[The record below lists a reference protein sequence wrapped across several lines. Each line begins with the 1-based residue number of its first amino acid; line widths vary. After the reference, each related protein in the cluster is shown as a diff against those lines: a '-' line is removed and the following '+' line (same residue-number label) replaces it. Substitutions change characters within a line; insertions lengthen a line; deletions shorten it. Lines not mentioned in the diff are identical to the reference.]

1 MYVRLLSLTLD
12 KDVRLESLT
21 YIHKGAIMN
30 VCKEFLRHSRRDF
43 LRIGG
48 MSLCGVSL
56 LDLLAAQA
64 GPAAGQAPRAKQMIC
79 VWLGG
84 GPPHTDMFDMKPD
97 APADYRGEFKPI
109 PTKTPGL
116 QVCEL
121 MPGLAQL
128 SEKYTI
134 IRSVT
139 TMNKPGDHA
148 RAPFYWLTGNPRLPS
163 GTAEYPMYGSAV
175 SKFRPGAVDLPT
187 FVTLGIIDVHTINAI
202 GPSFLGPAHSPFILD
217 PTKSGDAISRM
228 LVPQLE
234 LPSLERNADL
244 LKAVDGRLR
253 RQDQLDPLVEGLDQ
267 HQQTA
272 FNMLRSP
279 KLRQALDLSKEDPKT
294 IDRYTRNKIDKTR
307 YPAGNQLHFLL
318 ARRLIETGVPIVHFN
333 LGYWDWHGENFVA
346 GRQQIPMF
354 DAGMSALLQ
363 DLSERGLLDSTIV
376 LALGEM
382 GRHPKCGTAKNAGRD
397 HWDYAQFVLAAG
409 GGFKGGNIVGAT
421 DKQGS
426 QVTDKF
432 YKIESFGRTLYHLL
446 GIDPDTIVTTRSNRP
461 VKLIAEDAP
470 LIKEAVA

>member
-1 MYVRLLSLTLD
+1 MTVRTRSHRPD
-12 KDVRLESLT
+12 
-21 YIHKGAIMN
+21 
-30 VCKEFLRHSRRDF
+30 RRDF

-48 MSLCGVSL
+48 MSLCGVTL
-56 LDLLAAQA
+56 LDVLRAQSSAAPKP
-64 GPAAGQAPRAKQMIC
+64 GAKAKSMIC
-79 VWLGG
+79 VWMGG

-97 APADYRGEFKPI
+97 APAEYRGEFKPI
-109 PTKTPGL
+109 PTNVTGL
-116 QVCEL
+116 QICEL
-121 MPGLAQL
+121 MPELAKL
-128 SEKYTI
+128 ADKYTI

-175 SKFRPGAVDLPT
+175 SKFRPGPADLPT
-187 FVTLGIIDVHTINAI
+187 FVTLGIIDVHTINTI

-228 LVPQLE
+228 LVPQME
-234 LPSLERNADL
+234 LPALQRNADL
-244 LKAVDGRLR
+244 LRALDGGLR
-253 RQDQLDPLVEGLDQ
+253 RQEQLDPLIEGLDQ
-267 HQQTA
+267 YQQTA

-279 KLRQALDLSKEDPKT
+279 KLREALDLSKEDPKT
-294 IDRYTRNKIDKTR
+294 IERYTRNKVAKTR
-307 YPAGNQLHFLL
+307 YPAGDQLHFLL
-318 ARRLIETGVPIVHFN
+318 ARRLVEAGVPIVHFN

-354 DAGMSALLQ
+354 DAGLSALLQ
-363 DLSERGLLDSTIV
+363 DLSDRGLLDSTIV

-382 GRHPKCGTAKNAGRD
+382 GRHPKCGTQKNAGRD

-409 GGFKGGNIVGAT
+409 GGFRGGNIVGAT
-421 DKQGS
+421 DKHGS
-426 QVTDKF
+426 QVIDRF

-446 GIDPDTIVTTRSNRP
+446 GIDPDTLVTTRGGRP

-470 LIKEAVA
+470 LIKEAIV

>member
-1 MYVRLLSLTLD
+1 MTTS
-12 KDVRLESLT
+12 
-21 YIHKGAIMN
+21 
-30 VCKEFLRHSRRDF
+30 SRRDF

-48 MSLCGVSL
+48 MSLCGVTL
-56 LDLLAAQA
+56 LDVLRAQGAATRKG
-64 GPAAGQAPRAKQMIC
+64 GPKAKQMIC
-79 VWLGG
+79 CWLGG

-97 APADYRGEFKPI
+97 APADIRGEFKPI
-109 PTKTPGL
+109 ASKVPGL

-121 MPGLAQL
+121 MPELAKL
-128 SEKYTI
+128 ADKYTI

-139 TMNKPGDHA
+139 TMNKPGDHG
-148 RAPFYWLTGNPRLPS
+148 RAPYYWLTGNPRLPS

-175 SKFRPGAVDLPT
+175 SKLRPGPQELPT
-187 FVTLGIIDVHTINAI
+187 FVTLGIIDVHTINAV

-217 PTKSGDAISRM
+217 PTKNGDAISKM

-234 LPSLERNADL
+234 LPALERNAEL
-244 LKAVDGRLR
+244 LKAVDGKFRQ
-253 RQDQLDPLVEGLDQ
+253 QDQLDPLVEGLDR

-279 KLRQALDLSKEDPKT
+279 TLRQALDLSKEDPKT
-294 IDRYTRNKIDKTR
+294 IERYTKHKLAKTR
-307 YPAGNQLHFLL
+307 YPAGSQLHFLM
-318 ARRLIETGVPIVHFN
+318 ARRLIEAGVPIVHFN

-354 DAGMSALLQ
+354 DAGLSALIQ
-363 DLSERGLLDSTIV
+363 DLSERGLLESTIV

-382 GRHPKCGTAKNAGRD
+382 GRHPKCGTQKNAGRD

-409 GGFKGGNIVGAT
+409 GGFKGGAIVGAT
-421 DKQGS
+421 DKHGY

-446 GIDPDTIVTTRSNRP
+446 GIDADTIVTTKSNRP
-461 VKLIAEDAP
+461 IKLIAEDAP
-470 LIKEAVA
+470 IIKEAIEA

>member
-1 MYVRLLSLTLD
+1 MSVR
-12 KDVRLESLT
+12 ESS
-21 YIHKGAIMN
+21 HN
-30 VCKEFLRHSRRDF
+30 PNRRDF

-48 MSLCGVSL
+48 MSLCGVTM
-56 LDLLAAQA
+56 LDVLRAQSA
-64 GPAAGQAPRAKQMIC
+64 TSRKGSKVKQMIC
-79 VWLGG
+79 VWMGG

-109 PTKTPGL
+109 ATKVPGL

-121 MPGLAQL
+121 MPELAKL
-128 SEKYTI
+128 ADKYTI

-139 TMNKPGDHA
+139 TMNRPGDHA

-163 GTAEYPMYGSAV
+163 GTAEYPMYGSTV
-175 SKFRPGAVDLPT
+175 SKFRPGPADLPS

-217 PTKSGDAISRM
+217 PTKTGDAFSKM
-228 LVPQLE
+228 LTPQME
-234 LPSLERNADL
+234 LPSLESNAEL
-244 LKAVDGRLR
+244 LKAVDGKLR
-253 RQDQLDPLVEGLDQ
+253 QQEQLDPLIEGLDR

-272 FNMLRSP
+272 FNMIRSP
-279 KLRQALDLSKEDPKT
+279 KLREALDLSKEDPKT
-294 IDRYTRNKIDKTR
+294 IERYTKNKLAKTR

-318 ARRLIETGVPIVHFN
+318 ARRLIEAGVPIVHFN

-354 DAGMSALLQ
+354 DAGLSSLLQ
-363 DLSERGLLDSTIV
+363 DLSDRGLLESTIV

-382 GRHPKCGTAKNAGRD
+382 GRHPKSGTQKNAGRD

-421 DKQGS
+421 DKTGG
-426 QVTDKF
+426 QVIDKF

-446 GIDPDTIVTTRSNRP
+446 GIAPETIVTTRSNRP

-470 LIKEAVA
+470 IIKEAII